1 MLNLFQLRE
10 IEENKTIRFNLLM
23 LIIGIVFV
31 GSVVI
36 YYGTET
42 SGFFGNRYVGSFMI
56 ILGITI
62 GLAPSYKI
70 YREEEK

>member
-23 LIIGIVFV
+23 LIIGCAFV

-42 SGFFGNRYVGSFMI
+42 SGFFGHRYIGSFMI
-56 ILGITI
+56 LLGIVI
-62 GLAPSYKI
+62 GLSPSIKMYK
-70 YREEEK
+70 EEK